1 MKNTLL
7 RKSLRLAFLALSLVG
22 CSTTTSSTSSGS
34 ASGNTNSTTTSNFD
48 TSKTIKVYTRDT
60 TSGTRDG
67 FMTKIG
73 LEDAKTDNSKLVDGF
88 VSVASNGDMVT
99 SIKNDEYGIGYI
111 SLSSLASNTD
121 LKGLK
126 FENVDPTEENVLN
139 NTYTLTR
146 NFNYVYRSDYA
157 NDDKAGQIIKAFQ
170 AYLSTSDAKTIVKS
184 NDGIVSITT
193 SDPTWA
199 SIKSNYPICEQD
211 NSSVTVKF
219 GGSTSCDKVC
229 NALTAAFKSLC
240 GNFIPE
246 HSHNGSGDAYKYTQG
261 SEKDSANKL
270 DWGWLSREL
279 KNSEA
284 AAEGTSGKICTD
296 AIVAVV
302 NSKNTYANTNA
313 ETLKAIYEGTKTKW
327 SQVIA

>member
-1 MKNTLL
+1 MKNTFL
-7 RKSLRLAFLALSLVG
+7 RKSLGLICLAISLVG
-22 CSTTTSSTSSGS
+22 CSSTSSSTSSGTGS
-34 ASGNTNSTTTSNFD
+34 STTSSFD

-73 LEDAKTDNSKLVDGF
+73 LEDAKTDNSKLVSGF

-111 SLSSLASNTD
+111 SLSSLASNTE

-126 FENVDPTEENVLN
+126 FDNVEPTEENVLN
-139 NTYTLTR
+139 NKYTLTR
-146 NFNYVYRSDYA
+146 NFNYVYRNDYSDT
-157 NDDKAGQIIKAFQ
+157 DKAGQIVKAFQ
-170 AYLSTSDAKTIVKS
+170 AYLSTSDAKTIIKS
-184 NDGIVSITT
+184 NDGIVSIST
-193 SDPTWA
+193 SDPTWS
-199 SIKSNYPICEQD
+199 SIKSNYPICEEN
-211 NSSVTVKF
+211 NSTVTVKF
-219 GGSTSCDKVC
+219 GGSTSCDKIC

-240 GNFIPE
+240 GNFIAE

-261 SEKDSANKL
+261 AEKDGANKL

-279 KNSEA
+279 KSSEA
-284 AAEGTSGKICTD
+284 ATEGSYGLVCTD

-302 NSKNTYANTNA
+302 NSKNTYTNTDKD
-313 ETLKAIYEGTKTKW
+313 TLKAIYDGSKTKW
-327 SQVIA
+327 SQVIL